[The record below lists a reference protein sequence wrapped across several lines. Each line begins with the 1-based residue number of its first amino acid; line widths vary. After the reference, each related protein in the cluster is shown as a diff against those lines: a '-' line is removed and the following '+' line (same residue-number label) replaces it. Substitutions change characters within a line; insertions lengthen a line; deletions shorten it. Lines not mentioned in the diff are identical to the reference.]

1 MVYKNPQFIFLDE
14 ATNAL
19 DANNER
25 AITEGLASF
34 YMRPLHGTGGDLGL
48 FHLRILLIFSIFMDK
63 IVVSLFQP
71 NKLNP
76 LRASCKFIHRCV
88 ATAWNTRS
96 FDRSALVLTGEVFAH
111 YSTRSIQRLRTP
123 QAIRLMMPWWCSRSY
138 CFRPGM
144 AWVITKSK
152 NGSTTPSSSANSSS
166 WIWGFQL
173 QTTAPSVAFALNWP
187 AWGLWTSSFASW
199 ISSSKSTGLAI
210 LTKGLS

>member
-1 MVYKNPQFIFLDE
+1 MQVIEKVKEIRRSLPIMVYKNPQFIFLDE

-34 YMRPLHGTGGDLGL
+34 YMRPLHGTGGDPGL

-88 ATAWNTRS
+88 ATA
-96 FDRSALVLTGEVFAH
+96 
-111 YSTRSIQRLRTP
+111 
-123 QAIRLMMPWWCSRSY
+123 
-138 CFRPGM
+138 
-144 AWVITKSK
+144 
-152 NGSTTPSSSANSSS
+152 
-166 WIWGFQL
+166 
-173 QTTAPSVAFALNWP
+173 
-187 AWGLWTSSFASW
+187 
-199 ISSSKSTGLAI
+199 
-210 LTKGLS
+210 

>member
-1 MVYKNPQFIFLDE
+1 MQVIEKVKEIRRSLPIMVYKNPQFIFLDE

-48 FHLRILLIFSIFMDK
+48 FHLRILLILSIFMDK

-88 ATAWNTRS
+88 ATA
-96 FDRSALVLTGEVFAH
+96 
-111 YSTRSIQRLRTP
+111 
-123 QAIRLMMPWWCSRSY
+123 
-138 CFRPGM
+138 
-144 AWVITKSK
+144 
-152 NGSTTPSSSANSSS
+152 
-166 WIWGFQL
+166 
-173 QTTAPSVAFALNWP
+173 
-187 AWGLWTSSFASW
+187 
-199 ISSSKSTGLAI
+199 
-210 LTKGLS
+210 